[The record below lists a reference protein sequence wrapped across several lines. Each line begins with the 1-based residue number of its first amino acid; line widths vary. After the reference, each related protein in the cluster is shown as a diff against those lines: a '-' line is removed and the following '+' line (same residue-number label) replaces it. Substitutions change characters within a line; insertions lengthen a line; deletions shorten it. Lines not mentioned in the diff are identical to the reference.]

1 MYWLAQCIE
10 QRAASILLKMCVG
23 SEWKMFDR
31 PRTEILNKEWF
42 ISIIIAVC
50 LVPGCMNPFTMGTE
64 MHYGISQ
71 LRTRSF
77 GFCIQ

>member
-1 MYWLAQCIE
+1 MYWLAQGIE

-31 PRTEILNKEWF
+31 LRTEILNKEWF
-42 ISIIIAVC
+42 ISIMTVVG
-50 LVPGCMNPFTMGTE
+50 LVPGYMNPYRMGTE
-64 MHYGISQ
+64 LHYGISQ

-77 GFCIQ
+77 SVCIQ